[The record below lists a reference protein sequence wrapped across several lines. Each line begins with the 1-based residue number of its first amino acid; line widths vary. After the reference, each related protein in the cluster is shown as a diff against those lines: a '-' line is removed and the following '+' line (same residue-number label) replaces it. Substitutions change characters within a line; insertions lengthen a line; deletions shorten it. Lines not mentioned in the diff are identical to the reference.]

1 MNKQEKSGMIPKDLP
16 IYFVAGHKDPV
27 GNCGKAVENVYK
39 RYKNCGMK
47 DVEIKLYPDDRHEI
61 LNELDKDQVYQDILT
76 WLDKRN

>member
-1 MNKQEKSGMIPKDLP
+1 
-16 IYFVAGHKDPV
+16 
-27 GNCGKAVENVYK
+27 
-39 RYKNCGMK
+39 MK